1 MKQGSAM
8 QGVLDGITVIDLSR
22 LIAGPYAAMVL
33 ADLGARVI
41 KVEAMAG
48 EEGRHFGPPFY
59 GESSVNF
66 MACNRGKESVALD
79 IRTPAGRAVLERL
92 ISKAD
97 VLVHNFRPDF
107 AEAQALTYEAVRR
120 INPAL
125 VYYMVSA
132 FGERSDYRLR
142 PSVDSVVQGMTGA
155 FYASGDEGD
164 APIRIGLPIIDVA
177 SGMCGALGVLA
188 AVMHRRQTGQGQC
201 VELSLADTMFNFLA
215 GKVGEYAI
223 EQREPIRSVNL
234 PIAVPSRHFRGSDGA
249 WFSVSVVNEGAFKRF
264 CAAVKRPEWLTDPRY
279 QRNAVRIVNRP
290 ALLAELEAIFT
301 TRPAATWVAAFE
313 AADIPCGPVNT
324 VSEAMADP
332 VLAARF
338 VEHPEMPGL
347 PLIPFPAQLA
357 AGMRKIGDMP
367 APPALGQ
374 HTGQVLG
381 ELGYGAPEIAQLVRD
396 GVVRLHE
403 TAMASAAGG
412 KP

>member
-1 MKQGSAM
+1 VQGI
-8 QGVLDGITVIDLSR
+8 LNGITVIDLSR

-66 MACNRGKESVALD
+66 MACNRGKESIALD

-107 AEAQALTYEAVRR
+107 AEAHALTYEAVRR
-120 INPAL
+120 INPTL

-188 AVMHRRQTGQGQC
+188 AVMHRQQTGQGQC
-201 VELSLADTMFNFLA
+201 VELSLTDTMFNFLA

-264 CAAVKRPEWLTDPRY
+264 CAVVERPEWLTDPRY
-279 QRNAVRIVNRP
+279 QRNAARIVNRP
-290 ALLAELEAIFT
+290 ALLAELEAIFI
-301 TRPAATWVAAFE
+301 TRAAPAWVAAFE
-313 AADIPCGPVNT
+313 TADIPCGPVNT
-324 VSEAMADP
+324 VSQAMADP

-338 VEHPEMPGL
+338 VEHPDMPGL

-374 HTGQVLG
+374 HTGSVLA
-381 ELGYGAPEIAQLVRD
+381 ELGFGRDEIEKLERA
-396 GVVRLHE
+396 GVIRLHE
-403 TAMASAAGG
+403 TAIESAAGT
-412 KP
+412 KK

>member
-1 MKQGSAM
+1 VQGI
-8 QGVLDGITVIDLSR
+8 LNGITVIDLSR

-33 ADLGARVI
+33 ADLGARVV

-66 MACNRGKESVALD
+66 MACNRGKESIALD

-107 AEAQALTYEAVRR
+107 AEAHALTYDAVRR
-120 INPAL
+120 INPTL

-142 PSVDSVVQGMTGA
+142 PSVDSVVQGMAGA

-188 AVMHRRQTGQGQC
+188 AVMHRQQTGQGQR

-264 CAAVKRPEWLTDPRY
+264 CAVVERPEWLTDPRY

-290 ALLAELEAIFT
+290 ALLAELEAIFI

-313 AADIPCGPVNT
+313 TADIPCGPVNT
-324 VSEAMADP
+324 VSQAMADP

-357 AGMRKIGDMP
+357 AGMRKIGDML

-374 HTGQVLG
+374 HTGPVLAG
-381 ELGYGAPEIAQLVRD
+381 LGYGAQEIEQLARA
-396 GVVRLHE
+396 GVIRLHE
-403 TAMASAAGG
+403 TAIESTAGT
-412 KP
+412 KK

>member
-1 MKQGSAM
+1 M
-8 QGVLDGITVIDLSR
+8 QGILSGITVIDLSR

-41 KVEAMAG
+41 KVEAITG

-59 GESSVNF
+59 GDSSVAF
-66 MACNRGKESVALD
+66 MTCNRGKESIALD

-92 ISKAD
+92 ISKAQ

-107 AEAQALTYEAVRR
+107 AEAHALTYDAVRR
-120 INPAL
+120 INPAM

-132 FGERSDYRLR
+132 FGEQGDYRLR

-155 FYASGDEGD
+155 FYASGEEGN
-164 APIRIGLPIIDVA
+164 PPVRIGLPIIDVA

-188 AVMHRRQTGQGQC
+188 AVMHWQQTGQGQR
-201 VELSLADTMFNFLA
+201 VELSLVDTMFNFLA
-215 GKVGEYAI
+215 SKVGEYAV
-223 EQREPIRSVNL
+223 EQREPVRAVNL

-264 CAAVKRPEWLTDPRY
+264 CAVIERLEWLTDPRY
-279 QRNAVRIVNRP
+279 QRNAVRIANRP
-290 ALLAELEAIFT
+290 ALLAELEAIFI
-301 TRPAATWVAAFE
+301 TRSAATWVAAFE

-332 VLAARF
+332 VLVARF

-357 AGMRKIGDMP
+357 AGMRKIGDML

-374 HTGQVLG
+374 HTGPVLG
-381 ELGYGAPEIAQLVRD
+381 ELGYGGPEIAQLVRD

-403 TAMASAAGG
+403 TAMATAAVG